1 MAEREFVVD
10 YTVPYYDLV
19 GTSIM
24 MKKVKTDTSL
34 FKFLSVLEGSV
45 WGCILA
51 AYFVTRWAV
60 MENFMYFLYLF
71 LAKFCFRILFTILVF
86 VERLLFQHLLTL
98 YSNSFLMWIFDRFS
112 PYSYQNNMEKY
123 KDDEEKRYFNLK
135 ECLW

>member
-19 GTSIM
+19 GTAIM

-51 AYFVTRWAV
+51 AYFVTRYVNHLRTSFKKNILSTKYLW
-60 MENFMYFLYLF
+60 NDTLSFFLY
-71 LAKFCFRILFTILVF
+71 
-86 VERLLFQHLLTL
+86 
-98 YSNSFLMWIFDRFS
+98 SFLMWVFDRYS

-123 KDDEEKRYFNLK
+123 RDDEEKRYFNFK

>member
-1 MAEREFVVD
+1 MIDFEYELYEAPDKQYGRMDDNMEWNGAVRELIDEVTFSISLISTRTKADPQIYGYKYEIVCILFQNADIILGAFAVMAEREFVID

-51 AYFVTRWAV
+51 AYFVTR
-60 MENFMYFLYLF
+60 
-71 LAKFCFRILFTILVF
+71 
-86 VERLLFQHLLTL
+86 
-98 YSNSFLMWIFDRFS
+98 
-112 PYSYQNNMEKY
+112 
-123 KDDEEKRYFNLK
+123 
-135 ECLW
+135 

>member
-19 GTSIM
+19 GTAIM

-51 AYFVTRWAV
+51 AYFVTRSVHHFWISLK
-60 MENFMYFLYLF
+60 MKILYLQNISGKTRCHF
-71 LAKFCFRILFTILVF
+71 FFIVF
-86 VERLLFQHLLTL
+86 
-98 YSNSFLMWIFDRFS
+98 
-112 PYSYQNNMEKY
+112 
-123 KDDEEKRYFNLK
+123 
-135 ECLW
+135 

>member
-1 MAEREFVVD
+1 MGAFAVMAEREFVID

-51 AYFVTRWAV
+51 AYFVTR
-60 MENFMYFLYLF
+60 YFSS
-71 LAKFCFRILFTILVF
+71 ISN
-86 VERLLFQHLLTL
+86 LLSELL
-98 YSNSFLMWIFDRFS
+98 NI
-112 PYSYQNNMEKY
+112 K
-123 KDDEEKRYFNLK
+123 
-135 ECLW
+135 

>member
-19 GTSIM
+19 GTAIM

-51 AYFVTRWAV
+51 AYFVTRSV
-60 MENFMYFLYLF
+60 SSSDFIKNENIMSTRYLWKDTLSFFLY
-71 LAKFCFRILFTILVF
+71 
-86 VERLLFQHLLTL
+86 
-98 YSNSFLMWIFDRFS
+98 SFLMWVFDRYS

-123 KDDEEKRYFNLK
+123 RDDEEKRYFNFK

>member
-19 GTSIM
+19 GTAIM

-51 AYFVTRWAV
+51 AYFVTRSV
-60 MENFMYFLYLF
+60 YHFRMSLKMKILYLQNISRKSRCYFFLY
-71 LAKFCFRILFTILVF
+71 
-86 VERLLFQHLLTL
+86 
-98 YSNSFLMWIFDRFS
+98 SFLMWVFDRYS

-123 KDDEEKRYFNLK
+123 RDDEEKRYFNFK